1 MKFTIGRLSFLCWMI
16 LFCLFSTAPAIA
28 QESLRVSVSSQVA
41 EAYGKGILPLF
52 EQRTGIS
59 VQLYVGPSETA
70 IQRLENGVSDIAITT
85 IRLPNILKE
94 SGYVEIPFCRGS
106 IAVITNTQCTLTQPC
121 NINNMS
127 IQQLR
132 DVFSGRISNWKD
144 LGGPDQRIITF
155 VPGLETGAYRNFKQL
170 VMRVKEIKYDFLT
183 YQSTMAIEGVRSIP
197 GAISIVD
204 QGALP
209 RDNSVK
215 IITVDGLSPTEKAYP
230 IYQIF
235 SFATRGTPG
244 PLAQATI
251 NFGLSEDG
259 IRYMKD
265 KGMFPI
271 VE

>member
-1 MKFTIGRLSFLCWMI
+1 MFKISRLSSLSWMI
-16 LFCLFSTAPAIA
+16 LFCLIA
-28 QESLRVSVSSQVA
+28 TPMAHGQESLRVSVSSQVA

-70 IQRLENGVSDIAITT
+70 IQRLANNVSDIAITT
-85 IRLPNILKE
+85 IALPNILKE

-121 NINNMS
+121 NIDNMT
-127 IQQLR
+127 IKQLR
-132 DVFSGRISNWKD
+132 DIFSGRIENWKD
-144 LGGPDQRIITF
+144 LGGPDQRIITI
-155 VPGLETGAYRNFKQL
+155 VPGLETGAYQNFKQL
-170 VMRVKEIKYDFLT
+170 VMRLKEIKYDFLT
-183 YQSTMAIEGVRSIP
+183 YQSTMAIEAIRSIP

-209 RDNSVK
+209 KDDSIKVIK
-215 IITVDGLSPTEKAYP
+215 VDGMLPTDKTYP

-235 SFATRGTPG
+235 AFATRGTPG

-251 NFGLSEDG
+251 NFGLSEEG
-259 IRYMKD
+259 IQYMKA

-271 VE
+271 IE